1 MKQITQKKLPT
12 VDQLVS
18 EEQRNTLEA
27 QAVAMADATRTALV
41 KTNGDLR
48 LEKVKANTKTGERE
62 IVRAQ
67 NGKFVKAATLAAA
80 LDAKESQAFLRE
92 IDPDEGMS
100 RKQAIRNALYK
111 AALKPTEKSLGSCVK
126 VAEFFENESGN
137 TLAKERVL
145 ADQTQETNPI
155 RIVMVNMP
163 VLMNPEVLDGDKPQ
177 ERPKAPSFADSEVIQ
192 QNGPSGM
199 PR

>member
-1 MKQITQKKLPT
+1 MKHSRSKTPDPVVPDLVLEQQAKEFSEKTQVALTT
-12 VDQLVS
+12 V
-18 EEQRNTLEA
+18 
-27 QAVAMADATRTALV
+27 
-41 KTNGDLR
+41 GDLR
-48 LEKVKANTKTGERE
+48 LEKVKANTKTGERD

-100 RKQAIRNALYK
+100 RKQAIRNALYR
-111 AALKPTEKSLGSCVK
+111 AALHPTEKSLGSCVK

-155 RIVMVNMP
+155 KIVMVNMP
-163 VLMNPEVLDGDKPQ
+163 TLMVPEIQDGDKPK
-177 ERPKAPSFADSEVIQ
+177 ERSKAPSFAEVLDIRT
-192 QNGPSGM
+192 NP
-199 PR
+199 PRE